1 MIDEK
6 KIEEAAQG
14 AADLYEQDLPIM
26 SYNEDTEVDGQHHF
40 CQEFGA
46 ELFKDGAKWAIQEF
60 LKDLWHPAE
69 EEPDKSKSDI
79 ITLGFDNDAYL
90 QFKESILW
98 NKESWRHSIS
108 RCQIIKWAYL
118 SDILPK
124 EGGEQRKNL
133 KLEKGFLLLLK
144 LLSRIV
150 VMVASLVMMAHVI
163 TRL

>member
-1 MIDEK
+1 MVMKLNKMVFDDK
-6 KIEEAAQG
+6 KIEEAARR
-14 AADLYEQDLPIM
+14 AADLYEQDLPMM
-26 SYNEDTEVDGQHHF
+26 SYDENTEVDGQHHF

-46 ELFKDGAKWAIQEF
+46 ELFKDGAKWAINEF
-60 LKDLWHPAE
+60 LKNLWHPNT

-98 NKESWRHSIS
+98 KEESWRHSIS

-124 EGGEQRKNL
+124 QEGGEQ
-133 KLEKGFLLLLK
+133 
-144 LLSRIV
+144 
-150 VMVASLVMMAHVI
+150 
-163 TRL
+163 

>member
-1 MIDEK
+1 MIDK
-6 KIEEAAQG
+6 NKIAKAARQISEYVVDAKG
-14 AADLYEQDLPIM
+14 FDDSKPTHLAFLDGH
-26 SYNEDTEVDGQHHF
+26 VDGF
-40 CQEFGA
+40 NA
-46 ELFKDGAKWAIQEF
+46 GAKWAINE
-60 LKDLWHPAE
+60 LMENLWHPNT

-124 EGGEQRKNL
+124 EGGEQ
-133 KLEKGFLLLLK
+133 
-144 LLSRIV
+144 
-150 VMVASLVMMAHVI
+150 
-163 TRL
+163 

>member
-1 MIDEK
+1 MKLNKMVFDDK
-6 KIEEAAQG
+6 KIEEAARG
-14 AADLYEQDLPIM
+14 AADLYEQDLPMM
-26 SYNEDTEVDGQHHF
+26 SYDEDTEVDGQHHF

-46 ELFKDGAKWAIQEF
+46 ELFKDGAKWAINEF
-60 LKDLWHPAE
+60 LKNLWHPNT

-98 NKESWRHSIS
+98 NEESWRHSIS

-124 EGGEQRKNL
+124 QEGGEQ
-133 KLEKGFLLLLK
+133 
-144 LLSRIV
+144 
-150 VMVASLVMMAHVI
+150 
-163 TRL
+163 

>member
-1 MIDEK
+1 MKLNKMVFDDK
-6 KIEEAAQG
+6 KIEEAARG
-14 AADLYEQDLPIM
+14 AADLYEQDLPM
-26 SYNEDTEVDGQHHF
+26 MYYDEDTEVDGQHHF

-46 ELFKDGAKWAIQEF
+46 ELFKDGAKWAINEF
-60 LKDLWHPAE
+60 LKNLWHLNT

-98 NKESWRHSIS
+98 NEESWRHSIS

-124 EGGEQRKNL
+124 HEGGNQ
-133 KLEKGFLLLLK
+133 
-144 LLSRIV
+144 
-150 VMVASLVMMAHVI
+150 
-163 TRL
+163 